1 LGASTSEADE
11 MSDYYSLPAIAR
23 RLGVS
28 RNTVLSWHL
37 RLGLL
42 MYRRRV
48 GPRWVWYTN
57 DSLLTSWELAR
68 CKLDYQRRWK
78 PPRP

>member
-1 LGASTSEADE
+1 VGHYLGLE
-11 MSDYYSLPAIAR
+11 AIAR

-28 RNTVLSWHL
+28 RNTVLA
-37 RLGLL
+37 RYERFGFL

-57 DSLLTSWELAR
+57 DALITTWEVAKCR
-68 CKLDYQRRWK
+68 AERRS
-78 PPRP
+78 RVETRRQA